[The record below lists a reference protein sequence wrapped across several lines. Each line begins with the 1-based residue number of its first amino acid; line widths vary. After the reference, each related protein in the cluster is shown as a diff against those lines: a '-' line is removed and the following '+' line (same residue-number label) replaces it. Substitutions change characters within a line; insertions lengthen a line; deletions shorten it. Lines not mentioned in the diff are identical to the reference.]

1 MLIDVSLKQP
11 GRDGKSV
18 AIDFSI
24 VTPAAE
30 SYCKEA
36 ARKPLHAAGFREV
49 LKVNKYSAAYKEMDD
64 IHFEPFVLESGGVFG
79 EREHK
84 KCFEESAT
92 ESPNPAKAHFWRSKL
107 LATLAKIT

>member
-36 ARKPLHAAGFREV
+36 ARKPLHAAGLREV
-49 LKVNKYSAAYKEMDD
+49 MKVNKYFHAYKEMDD

-79 EREHK
+79 VR
-84 KCFEESAT
+84 AQ
-92 ESPNPAKAHFWRSKL
+92 
-107 LATLAKIT
+107 